1 MEKLLPTDNLVT
13 LSLPNSVEDY
23 VDTLSQVTRL
33 LETQEDLEYWGE
45 RECLI
50 WELFN
55 AFSSKER
62 GNVPVEVQLEER
74 DCIQERREEYQSL
87 IKEGN

>member
-1 MEKLLPTDNLVT
+1 MKKLLPTDTLVT
-13 LSLPNSVEDY
+13 LSLPNSVRQYEDA
-23 VDTLSQVTRL
+23 LSTVTRL
-33 LETQEDLEYWGE
+33 LETREDLKYWGE

-50 WELFN
+50 WELFL
-55 AFSSKER
+55 AFSNKGR
-62 GNVPVEVQLEER
+62 GNVPEEVQLEER

>member
-23 VDTLSQVTRL
+23 VDALSTVTRL
-33 LETQEDLEYWGE
+33 LETREDLEYWGE

-50 WELFN
+50 WELFT
-55 AFSSKER
+55 AFAYKDI
-62 GNVPVEVQLEER
+62 NVPKEVRLEER